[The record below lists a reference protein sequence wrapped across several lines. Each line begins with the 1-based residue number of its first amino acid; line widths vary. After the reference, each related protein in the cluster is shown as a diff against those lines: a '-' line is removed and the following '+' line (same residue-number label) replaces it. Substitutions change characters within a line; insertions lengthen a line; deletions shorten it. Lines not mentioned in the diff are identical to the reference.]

1 MSNWRGARRLAGG
14 KRSASMAFGGGFT
27 RRTRG
32 RFNGGQ
38 LRGRYAGFYR
48 KSGYYGRY
56 NKGNGEL
63 KFYDLSM
70 DDAVVASTGTIQDP
84 TNPGPAAT
92 QESIVGIKQGTG
104 ESERIGR
111 KCTIRSI
118 GWRFN
123 VTLPEVD
130 NAATPAPPD
139 IVRIILYQDKQTN
152 GAAAAVLDILE
163 TANIHSFNKLSN
175 TSRFKTLMDKV
186 VTLNYSGMGSATAD
200 TVSQGEVQ
208 RWGTFYKK
216 CNIPLEFSSTT
227 GALSELRSNNINVL
241 LISFNG
247 TAGFK
252 SQFRLRFSDSG

>member
-1 MSNWRGARRLAGG
+1 MSRVPTPRRPLKRTRSELPPPWARRVRQRTAVAAVRARAAGG
-14 KRSASMAFGGGFT
+14 G
-27 RRTRG
+27 
-32 RFNGGQ
+32 
-38 LRGRYAGFYR
+38 AG
-48 KSGYYGRY
+48 
-56 NKGNGEL
+56 EI

-92 QESIVGIKQGTG
+92 QESICGIKQGVG

-111 KCTIRSI
+111 KCTIRAI
-118 GWRFN
+118 GWKYN

-139 IVRIILYQDKQTN
+139 IVRIILYQDKQAN
-152 GAAAAVLDILE
+152 GTAATVTGILE
-163 TANIHSFNKLSN
+163 TANIHSFNNLAN
-175 TSRFKTLMDKV
+175 TSRFVTLMDTV
-186 VTLNYSGMGSATAD
+186 VTINYSGMGSATSD

-208 RWGTFYKK
+208 HWGEFHKR
-216 CNIPLEFSSTT
+216 CNIPLEFSAAT
-227 GALSELRSNNINVL
+227 GALSELRSNNVNVL

-252 SQFRLRFSDSG
+252 SQFRIRFSDN